1 MRVKLPS
8 LTSGLEETSVAEGV
22 DTTLNPK
29 QPSSPSSF
37 FLTQNPQNS
46 QNLPVF
52 KSLVHACAGI
62 RRFCRRLR
70 HDCHAGCSAHRSPL
84 TVYLFCFLFS
94 SSRSLLRSRGVF
106 FLSPFCL
113 TRACGF
119 CCITGMPSTS
129 HACSTS
135 QPARTFMGLG
145 K

>member
-8 LTSGLEETSVAEGV
+8 LTLDPEGARRAEGV

-29 QPSSPSSF
+29 QFSSPSSF

-46 QNLPVF
+46 QNLPVLG
-52 KSLVHACAGI
+52 SLVYAGAGI

-70 HDCHAGCSAHRSPL
+70 HDCHAGCSVHRSPL

-94 SSRSLLRSRGVF
+94 SSRSLLRSLAVF
-106 FLSPFCL
+106 FLSPFCF
-113 TRACGF
+113 TSTCGF
-119 CCITGMPSTS
+119 CCMTGMPSTS

-135 QPARTFMGLG
+135 HPARTFMGLG